1 MQETQVRT
9 LGWKDPLK
17 KEMATHSSIFAW
29 KISWTEEPGGLQS
42 MGSQRVGHDWVTNT
56 YIYKTYKESYMYN
69 FTYLLL
75 ILKIVVFSSVS
86 QSCPTLFDPMY
97 CNKQGFPVHLQL
109 QELTQTYVHQ
119 VSDAIQPYHPL
130 LYPSP
135 SAFNLSQHEGL
146 FQ

>member
-1 MQETQVRT
+1 
-9 LGWKDPLK
+9 
-17 KEMATHSSIFAW
+17 
-29 KISWTEEPGGLQS
+29 
-42 MGSQRVGHDWVTNT
+42 
-56 YIYKTYKESYMYN
+56 MYN

-75 ILKIVVFSSVS
+75 ILKIVVFSSVA
-86 QSCPTLFDPMY
+86 QSCPTLFDPMD
-97 CNKQGFPVHLQL
+97 CNTPGFPVHHQL